1 MTVVSIIR
9 LQSLFQFANSTNPTW
24 DNLAVTIW
32 STVEI
37 NVGIICVCMPSL
49 RVLLVRIF
57 PKLLGTTR
65 NTSANEY
72 YPQGSRNTIGA
83 NVSVGRSKDLPD
95 IPIDN
100 KSIVYSRSYNV
111 DLEDEA
117 QLVSVSMD
125 DLPAGHG
132 KSRSQGSSIG
142 E

>member
-1 MTVVSIIR
+1 MTVVSILR
-9 LQSLFQFANSTNPTW
+9 LQSLVQFANSMNPTW
-24 DNLAVTIW
+24 DNLAVTLW

-57 PKLLGTTR
+57 PKFLGTTR

-72 YPQGSRNTIGA
+72 YTQGSHNRMGA
-83 NVSVGRSKDLPD
+83 NVSVGRSKDLPAL
-95 IPIDN
+95 PIDN
-100 KSIVYSRSYNV
+100 KTIMYSQSYNV

-117 QLVSVSMD
+117 HLVSMD
-125 DLPAGHG
+125 DLPAGYG